1 MIAPQHLETNVHPH
15 TQPVSSTGNMSM
27 VGCTR
32 VDTNRVGSYR
42 TGPANHLIFTI
53 ADTSENH
60 SCGRQSSESIVSS
73 YHRNSHHSNR
83 RRVSEGVATSQ
94 GTHHLPVLDE
104 NRTKEFEEDRRLSHT
119 HAYRYHGTSASATS
133 IVKLAPAY
141 SLSRDSASEEVLPW
155 SSKLPSLRVAN
166 TGSGSIANVHQPT
179 SAGSENIVKGG
190 RPTSTGSSSIANGG
204 QPWYM
209 QSESDFSLN
218 QYTRRTNTTMHS
230 GSSGRL
236 PASKQAYA
244 QTHNSKQKLNGS
256 PRAQAGPYAGP
267 TMHNSTTSV
276 DTFTRVQNSPHF
288 EMVTV

>member
-1 MIAPQHLETNVHPH
+1 
-15 TQPVSSTGNMSM
+15 M

-32 VDTNRVGSYR
+32 VDTNRVASYH
-42 TGPANHLIFTI
+42 TGPVNPLSLTI
-53 ADTSENH
+53 GDTSENY
-60 SCGRQSSESIVSS
+60 SPGRQSSGGIVSS
-73 YHRNSHHSNR
+73 YHGNSHHSNR

-94 GTHHLPVLDE
+94 GTHCLPVLDE

-119 HAYRYHGTSASATS
+119 HGHRYPGNTYSGTPASANS
-133 IVKLAPAY
+133 IVKLAPAC
-141 SLSRDSASEEVLPW
+141 SLSRDSASEELLPY
-155 SSKLPSLRVAN
+155 SSKLPSMRVAN
-166 TGSGSIANVHQPT
+166 TGSGSIAIGRQPT
-179 SAGSENIVKGG
+179 NAGSENIIKGR

-218 QYTRRTNTTMHS
+218 QYTRRANTTMHS

-236 PASKQAYA
+236 PASKHAYA
-244 QTHNSKQKLNGS
+244 QTHNSKQKPRANGS
-256 PRAQAGPYAGP
+256 PRAQAGPYLGP
-267 TMHNSTTSV
+267 IMHNSTTSV